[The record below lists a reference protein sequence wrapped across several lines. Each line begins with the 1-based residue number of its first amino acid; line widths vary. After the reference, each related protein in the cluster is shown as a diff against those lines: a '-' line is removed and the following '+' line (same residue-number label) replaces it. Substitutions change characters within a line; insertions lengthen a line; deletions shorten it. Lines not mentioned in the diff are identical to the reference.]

1 VLVGPGETIARIFH
15 GLPPQQSHS
24 SQGCALKKCIVVLA
38 MLAGNAVNAAVPAEF
53 NPLVVEAPF
62 SFFVREF
69 DLTRAFEK
77 ARAENKPMFIYL
89 DAWDCPP
96 CKEYAE
102 FLSRNIEPLKPHFA
116 KVVVVDIRTSLRG
129 SALAFKIRD
138 KRYSFEE
145 FKTLVG
151 DYGTGL
157 AFPYYWLIAPSGRQV
172 KQLPRGSINYTE
184 LDKHIRILNIP

>member
-1 VLVGPGETIARIFH
+1 MKQLVA
-15 GLPPQQSHS
+15 
-24 SQGCALKKCIVVLA
+24 VLA
-38 MLAGNAVNAAVPAEF
+38 LLACHAAHAAIPAEF

-69 DLTRAFEK
+69 DLTPAFEK
-77 ARAENKPMFIYL
+77 SKAENKLMFIYL

-102 FLSRNIEPLKPHFA
+102 FLSRNVEQLKPHFA

-129 SALAFKIRD
+129 STLAFKIRG
-138 KRYSFEE
+138 KSYSFDE

-151 DYGTGL
+151 DQSSGL
-157 AFPYYWLIAPSGRQV
+157 AYPYYWLIAPSGRQV
-172 KQLPRGSINYTE
+172 KQLPRGSVNYTE
-184 LDKHIRILNIP
+184 LDKHIQILKTP

>member
-1 VLVGPGETIARIFH
+1 MKKLVT
-15 GLPPQQSHS
+15 
-24 SQGCALKKCIVVLA
+24 VLA
-38 MLAGNAVNAAVPAEF
+38 LLACNVAHVAHVAHAAVPAEL

-69 DLTRAFEK
+69 DLTLAFEK
-77 ARAENKPMFIYL
+77 SRAENKPMFIYL

-96 CKEYAE
+96 CREYAE
-102 FLSRNIEPLKPHFA
+102 FLGRNIEPLKPHFA

-129 SALAFKIRD
+129 STLAFRIRD

-151 DYGTGL
+151 DTGSGL
-157 AFPYYWLIAPSGRQV
+157 AYPYYWLIAPSGRQV
-172 KQLPRGSINYTE
+172 KQLPRGSVNYTE
-184 LDKHIRILNIP
+184 LDKHIQILKSP